1 MKLIRTA
8 NCVTKSRSQH
18 VKPSITS
25 EKIITEFEFEPINN
39 FPQNGEPR
47 RGKVEWYLRQINIL
61 LSLDLHF
68 KVERQVKIDAQDGV
82 IALDMRH

>member
-1 MKLIRTA
+1 M
-8 NCVTKSRSQH
+8 TKQRSQH
-18 VKPSITS
+18 VKASITS

-39 FPQNGEPR
+39 FSQNGEPR

>member
-1 MKLIRTA
+1 M
-8 NCVTKSRSQH
+8 
-18 VKPSITS
+18 KPSITS
-25 EKIITEFEFEPINN
+25 EKIITEFEFEPIN
-39 FPQNGEPR
+39 NGEPR